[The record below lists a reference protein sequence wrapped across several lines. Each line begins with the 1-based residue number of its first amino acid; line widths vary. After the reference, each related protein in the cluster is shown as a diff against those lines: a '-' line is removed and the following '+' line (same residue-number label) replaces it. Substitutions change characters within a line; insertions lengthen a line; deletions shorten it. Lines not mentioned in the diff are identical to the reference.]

1 MAERPPVRIMGR
13 GGPPPHM
20 RMAMATE
27 KPKDTKGTL
36 KRLLSYIGKNKYLM
50 LLLLGIMLVIT
61 LLNLTAPFLQGQAI
75 DRITVSDNRL
85 NVDIEG
91 MVQCLIALGVVYLLN
106 SCLTYFQGIFAAKLS
121 QSTVKAMRED
131 LFKKVTYLPIK
142 YTDTHQHGDIMS
154 RMTNDV
160 ENISNTVSQSIAS
173 LFSGVLTLIGCLVF
187 MLYYSPMLTAV
198 SMTAIVLTVIV
209 TKNLTRFMRK
219 YFPMQ
224 QGLLGQLNGHIEEM
238 VSGYK
243 TVSAFS
249 KEDKACEQFGRI
261 SDELQRTA
269 LKAQICGGVMG
280 PFMNV
285 ISNISFLLVAGFG
298 AYFLIIGFN
307 PLSLAGAMTVGTIQA
322 FLQYVKNF
330 TRPINEIAQQYSS
343 IQTAI
348 AGAERVFEIMDAESE
363 SNEGADGDFCVD
375 TVQGNINFTDID
387 FSYVK
392 GEKVLQDFDLW
403 IKSGQKLAIVGAT
416 GSGKT
421 TVVNLLMRFY
431 GIDGGSIT
439 LDGRSIYELPKK
451 KLRGSVG
458 IVLQDTVIFN
468 DTIMQNIRYGR
479 LDATDEEVIEAAK
492 TARVADFAEI
502 MPDGYQT
509 VLTENG
515 GNLSQGQRQL
525 IAIARTVLANPKIL
539 ILDEATSS
547 IDTRTEVHIQQAMLE
562 LMKGR
567 TSLIIAHRLSTIRD
581 ADKIVVIDKGR
592 VVEAGSHERLLSENG
607 AYARLYNTQFAGIK
621 T

>member
-106 SCLTYFQGIFAAKLS
+106 SCFTYFQGIFAAKLS

-363 SNEGADGDFCVD
+363 SNEGAEGDFCVD

-431 GIDGGSIT
+431 DIDGGSIT